1 MKNYILLSAITIM
14 FSSMSCK
21 SKKESQQNTVTA
33 PVVGATTGKVSH
45 MYRKDGCAT
54 IIMLAPS
61 ADESPMVLIPKDKLP
76 AKLDVDGMEIS
87 FNYTPLKMPQPA
99 GCANGIPAD
108 IKDAAKK

>member
-1 MKNYILLSAITIM
+1 MA
-14 FSSMSCK
+14 
-21 SKKESQQNTVTA
+21 
-33 PVVGATTGKVSH
+33 GATTGKVSH
-45 MYRKDGCAT
+45 MYRKNGCAT